1 MENLIKAAKELNE
14 LLDLTPAIEVNPNK
28 TNEKTLLKKLGEAS
42 ELIEEADEISKD
54 TIITL
59 RKSGVWLCQDKKVN
73 AKFAEVEEEEEIE
86 EEGEVEES
94 LSLLEQIQQAETKAE
109 LKEISKVNDEFK
121 GFRGILTRYKTK
133 IDLQKA
139 MIAWVDDEKG
149 GTAPEPIAKV
159 DVKKVAPVKEEEDGK
174 EEILQKEAEKKPVE
188 KKKISILD
196 IIKPTLL
203 PLLKEGTHNKKE
215 IIKEITS
222 KYPEIKE
229 ITLNTMLTD
238 SKNPK
243 YNKLDLLVVENTKGH
258 LSFSK

>member
-54 TIITL
+54 TVITL

-139 MIAWVDDEKG
+139 MIAWVDDEEKK
-149 GTAPEPIAKV
+149 PKVEPKKE
-159 DVKKVAPVKEEEDGK
+159 VKKVAPVK

-203 PLLKEGTHNKKE
+203 SLLKEGTHNKKE